1 MLAWKIR
8 RNLMS
13 SVLVL
18 LLILSFSSC
27 SSGHKKQSAYQ
38 NGMVVSTHEIASKV
52 GVDILKKGGNA
63 VDAAVAVSYALS
75 VVYPEAG
82 NIGGGGF
89 MVIRY
94 NDGGTTTIDFRETAP
109 GGSHR
114 DMYLDENGEVVP
126 ELSTVGALSAG
137 VPGSVAG
144 TLYALEKYGSM
155 SREEVIRPSIAL
167 AEDGWVLD
175 RPMGGEGF
183 KRFPSSN
190 SIFNKPDGSPYQKG
204 EIFIQKDLAKTL
216 RLISEKG
223 KEGFY
228 SGSVAKMIS
237 STMEKH
243 NGLISEDDLSNYQV
257 VERAPVRGTYRDY
270 EVISMSPPSSG
281 GLCLI
286 ELLNILERYDIKASG
301 WNTPETIHLVA
312 EAERRAY
319 ADRAEFLGDPD
330 FVEVPTQKLLS
341 KKYAERRASG
351 IDLKKATPSYLV
363 THGKLYPLPHE
374 KEETTHYSIVDK
386 QGTCVSV
393 TTTLNGTFGSYLVV
407 DGGGFLLNNEMDDF
421 SAKPGEPNMY
431 GLLGGDA
438 NAIEPNK
445 RMLSSMAPTILTK
458 NGNNFMVIGTPGG
471 STIIT
476 TVLQCIM
483 NVVDHNMSI
492 QEAVEAPRFHH
503 QWYPDTIQF
512 EEEREALS
520 QSTQRKLREL
530 GHDVSARGDIGD
542 AHGILINSKTK
553 TFKGGADPRGAVSA
567 AVGY

>member
-1 MLAWKIR
+1 MSLWQKS
-8 RNLMS
+8 RNLIP
-13 SVLVL
+13 SVITLFL
-18 LLILSFSSC
+18 FINFSSC
-27 SSGHKKQSAYQ
+27 SSAHKKETSYQ
-38 NGMVVSTHEIASKV
+38 NGMVVSTHSIASKV
-52 GVDILKKGGNA
+52 GIDILKKGGNA
-63 VDAAVAVSYALS
+63 IDAAVAVSYALS

-89 MVIRY
+89 MLIRY
-94 NDGGTTTIDFRETAP
+94 NDGGTTAIDFRETAP
-109 GGSHR
+109 GKSNR
-114 DMYLDENGEVVP
+114 DMYLDIEGKVIP
-126 ELSTVGALSAG
+126 ELSTVGALSVG
-137 VPGSVAG
+137 VPGTVAG
-144 TLYALEKYGSM
+144 TIYALEKYGSM
-155 SREEVIRPSIAL
+155 SREEVIRPSIEL
-167 AEDGWVLD
+167 AEAGWVLD
-175 RPMGGEGF
+175 RPLGGDEF

-190 SIFNKPDGSPYQKG
+190 AIFNKADGTPYQKG
-204 EIFIQKDLAKTL
+204 DVFIQKDLAKTL

-223 KEGFY
+223 HQGFY
-228 SGSVAKMIS
+228 SGEVAEKLID
-237 STMEKH
+237 TMQKY
-243 NGLISEDDLSNYQV
+243 NGLITRQDLNDYQV
-257 VERAPVRGTYRDY
+257 VERAPVRGTYRGY
-270 EVISMSPPSSG
+270 EIISMSPPSSG

-286 ELLNILERYDIKASG
+286 ELLNILERYDIQALG

-330 FVEVPTQKLLS
+330 FVVIPTLKLLS
-341 KKYAERRASG
+341 KKFADRRAQD

-363 THGKLYPLPHE
+363 THGKLNPVAHE

-393 TTTLNGTFGSYLVV
+393 TTTLNGSFGSYLSVE
-407 DGGGFLLNNEMDDF
+407 GGGFLLNNEMDDF

-438 NAIEPNK
+438 NAIEPHK

-483 NVVDHNMSI
+483 NVVDHKMSI

-503 QWYPDTIQF
+503 QWYPDTIQY
-512 EEEREALS
+512 EEEK
-520 QSTQRKLREL
+520 STISMSTKKKLKSL
-530 GHDVSARGDIGD
+530 GHDLSGRGNIGD
-542 AHGILINSKTK
+542 AHGILIDPLSQ

-567 AVGY
+567 ALGY